1 MERYLGHFARI
12 VFLAGQGFG
21 KLQIAFTVGIS
32 MATVTTYL
40 DLYEH
45 HKNSEG
51 FRHRLTELKAIG
63 ESHFQG
69 GDEKKGILL
78 QNVELNNSKQS

>member
-32 MATVTTYL
+32 MATVTTCL